1 MDLRQLEVLR
11 AIAETGSFTGAGAR
25 LHVSQSAVSRQV
37 QLLEEEFGEPLF
49 VRSGR
54 RIQITPTGEALLQLS
69 HRVFADIRETSAAIV
84 QRDETLS
91 GQLTLGGGMTVCLY
105 VFPALVSEYR
115 RAYPGVEIK
124 VVTGG
129 TSRILRRLRA
139 ASIDLALLTL
149 PIDDRSL
156 RVEPVWREEMLL
168 VLPPDHRLAGRAQ
181 PIEPAELGREPFIT
195 FESGSNTR
203 RAIDEFFAR
212 ERLQPPVV
220 TETGNVEITKAMV
233 AAGLGV
239 SIVPFQSIARE
250 AAQGTL
256 RYARVA
262 GPPLVRT
269 TGWVYLRSGRV
280 PKMAEAMM
288 RMLTRVAPNLQ
299 LTPDEAPAV
308 SRDKPSSKAAA
319 DR

>member
-1 MDLRQLEVLR
+1 YHSGSMDLRQLEVLR
-11 AIAETGSFTGAGAR
+11 AIAESGSFTGAGRR
-25 LHVSQSAVSRQV
+25 LRVSQSAISRQV
-37 QLLEEEFGEPLF
+37 QLLEDEFGEPLF

-54 RIQITPTGEALLQLS
+54 QIQITPTGEALLQLS
-69 HRVFADIRETSAAIV
+69 HRVFGDIRETASSIV
-84 QRDETLS
+84 RRQDALA
-91 GQLTLGGGMTVCLY
+91 GQLTLGGGMTVCMY

-115 RAYPGVEIK
+115 RAHPDVEIK

-129 TSRILRRLRA
+129 TPRLVRKLRA
-139 ASIDLALLTL
+139 AAIDLALLTL
-149 PIDDRSL
+149 PISDRSL
-156 RVEPVWREEMLL
+156 RVDPVWREEMLL
-168 VLPPDHRLAGRAQ
+168 VLPPHHRLARERRA
-181 PIEPAELGREPFIT
+181 IDPAELANEPFIT

-239 SIVPFQSIARE
+239 SIVPYQSIAHE
-250 AAQGTL
+250 AQAGTL

-269 TGWVYLRSGRV
+269 TGWVYLNSGRV
-280 PKMAEAMM
+280 PRMVDAMM
-288 RMLTRVAPNLQ
+288 DMLKTVAPRLR
-299 LTPDEAPAV
+299 LTPKDLEI
-308 SRDKPSSKAAA
+308 
-319 DR
+319 

>member
-11 AIAETGSFTGAGAR
+11 AIAESGSFTEAGRR
-25 LHVSQSAVSRQV
+25 LRVSQSAISRQV
-37 QLLEEEFGEPLF
+37 QLLEDEFGEPLF

-54 RIQITPTGEALLQLS
+54 QIQITPTGEALLQLS
-69 HRVFADIRETSAAIV
+69 HRVFADIRETASSIV
-84 QRDETLS
+84 RRQDALA
-91 GQLTLGGGMTVCLY
+91 GQLTLGGGMTVCMY
-105 VFPALVSEYR
+105 VFPALISEYR
-115 RAYPGVEIK
+115 RAHPGVEIK

-129 TSRILRRLRA
+129 TSRLVRKLRA
-139 ASIDLALLTL
+139 AAIDLALLTL
-149 PIDDRSL
+149 PIRDRSL
-156 RVEPVWREEMLL
+156 RVDPVWREEMLL
-168 VLPPDHRLAGRAQ
+168 VLPPDHRLARERR
-181 PIEPAELGREPFIT
+181 PINPGELAHEPFIT

-239 SIVPFQSIARE
+239 SIVPYQSIARE
-250 AAQGTL
+250 AAAGTL

-269 TGWVYLRSGRV
+269 TGWVYLDSGRV
-280 PKMAEAMM
+280 PKMVEAMM
-288 RMLTRVAPNLQ
+288 EMLKAVAPRLRR
-299 LTPDEAPAV
+299 TPDEERV
-308 SRDKPSSKAAA
+308 SRDKRSSRAAA
-319 DR
+319 NR

>member
-1 MDLRQLEVLR
+1 M
-11 AIAETGSFTGAGAR
+11 
-25 LHVSQSAVSRQV
+25 

-54 RIQITPTGEALLQLS
+54 QIQITTTGEALLQLS
-69 HRVFADIRETSAAIV
+69 HRVFADIRETSSSIV
-84 QRDETLS
+84 ERHDVLS
-91 GQLTLGGGMTVCLY
+91 GQLTLGGGMTVCMY
-105 VFPALVSEYR
+105 VFPPLVSEYR
-115 RAYPGVEIK
+115 RAHPGVEIK

-129 TSRILRRLRA
+129 TPRLLRKLRA

-156 RVEPVWREEMLL
+156 QVEPVWREDMLV
-168 VLPPDHRLAGRAQ
+168 VLPPHHRLARGRRAVD
-181 PIEPAELGREPFIT
+181 PAELAGEPFIT

-203 RAIDEFFAR
+203 RVIDEFFAR

-239 SIVPFQSIARE
+239 SIVPFQSIAHE
-250 AAQGTL
+250 AAAGTL
-256 RYARVA
+256 RYARIA

-280 PKMAEAMM
+280 PRMVEAMM
-288 RMLTRVAPNLQ
+288 ELLTQVAPRLH
-299 LTPDEAPAV
+299 LTPDDEERV
-308 SRDKPSSKAAA
+308 SRGKSSSRAAA
-319 DR
+319 GR